1 MTSDR
6 YTDYYLRGAE
16 VRSPAKNAEQRIEER
31 RGKEF
36 RLPVD
41 FDSAYARDLDD
52 FDYVVTTDAEY
63 QSGAPPNFEEVQR
76 TDSYVLWSARIDALR
91 GRDRGGLATGAHLP
105 LQAAEVQGAS
115 QPRRRGDHVGH
126 GR

>member
-1 MTSDR
+1 MLALTSDR

-16 VRSPAKNAEQRIEER
+16 VRSPAKNAEQQIEGR

-41 FDSAYARDLDD
+41 FDSVYARELDK

-63 QSGAPPNFEEVQR
+63 QSGAPPNWEEVQR
-76 TDSYVLWSARIDALR
+76 DRLLRPLEAQRARRPTSA
-91 GRDRGGLATGAHLP
+91 
-105 LQAAEVQGAS
+105 
-115 QPRRRGDHVGH
+115 
-126 GR
+126 